1 MGSAHVASES
11 IASIVVVGGGAAG
24 WSAAAALIRHLPHCR
39 VQLVESEE
47 IGIVGVGEATVPNV
61 RYFNRQVLGLEE
73 GEFVRR
79 TQGTFKLG
87 IEFRDWR
94 RPGDAYMHGF
104 GAVGYDMG
112 PLAFH
117 QLWLHEVR
125 ARRADA
131 DIGRYV
137 LQNLAAR
144 QGRFMTAP
152 ADAPAGSPLADIAYA
167 YHFDAT
173 LYAGYL
179 RERAERQGVAR
190 VEGRVVEA
198 TLRAQD
204 GFVEAVVLADG
215 RRIEGD
221 LFIDCSGFRSLLL
234 GEALQVPWVDWSHW
248 LPCDRA
254 VAVPCAPAGP
264 PEPFT
269 RSTAR
274 TAGWQWHIP
283 LQHRVG
289 NGHVYS
295 SAFMDDATATEQL
308 MSSLEG
314 PARAEPRLLRF
325 ATGRRARFWERNV
338 VAMGL
343 ASGFMEPLES
353 TSILLVHNA
362 VLRLLDVFPDKRFDP
377 ALLRRYNETTVFE
390 WERIRDFL
398 ILHYKATERDD
409 SAFWRHCAAMAI
421 PDSLQQVIDLF
432 AGSGRYHRNGE
443 EFFSTS
449 SWVQVLLGQG
459 IVPQREHPLLAAI
472 PEPQIQQF
480 VGRVAQVLDN
490 CVAAM
495 PPHDQFIARTCAA
508 PPPRLS

>member
-11 IASIVVVGGGAAG
+11 ITSIVVVGGGAAG

-61 RYFNRQVLGLEE
+61 RYFNRQVLGLDE
-73 GEFVRR
+73 GDFVRR

-94 RPGDAYMHGF
+94 RSGDAYMHGF

-117 QLWLHEVR
+117 QLWLHEVH
-125 ARRADA
+125 AGRADA

-152 ADAPAGSPLADIAYA
+152 SDAPAGSPLADIAYA

-179 RERAERQGVAR
+179 RERAERQGVVR

-198 TLRAQD
+198 TLRMQD
-204 GFVEAVVLADG
+204 GLVEAVVLADG

-254 VAVPCAPAGP
+254 IAVPCAPAGP

-295 SAFMDDATATEQL
+295 SAFMDDATATKQL

-362 VLRLLDVFPDKRFDP
+362 VLRLLDVFPDKTFDP
-377 ALLRRYNETTVFE
+377 ALMRRYNETTVFE

-398 ILHYKATERDD
+398 ILHYKATERND

-432 AGSGRYHRNGE
+432 AGSGRHHRNGE

-459 IVPQREHPLLAAI
+459 IVPRREHPLLAAI
-472 PEPQIQQF
+472 PEQQIQQF

-490 CVAAM
+490 CVNAM
-495 PPHDQFIARTCAA
+495 PSHEQFIARTCAA
-508 PPPRLS
+508 ALPR

>member
-1 MGSAHVASES
+1 MASEN

-94 RPGDAYMHGF
+94 RRGDAYMHGF

-117 QLWLHEVR
+117 QLWLHEVN
-125 ARRADA
+125 AGRADA

-152 ADAPAGSPLADIAYA
+152 SDAPAGSPLADIAYA

-179 RERAERQGVAR
+179 RERAERQGVVR

-215 RRIEGD
+215 RRIAGD

-308 MSSLEG
+308 MASLEG

-449 SWVQVLLGQG
+449 SWVQVLIGQG
-459 IVPQREHPLLAAI
+459 IVPQCEHPLLAAI

-480 VGRVAQVLDN
+480 VGRVAQVLDH
-490 CVAAM
+490 CVGAM
-495 PPHDQFIARTCAA
+495 PPHEAFIARTCAA
-508 PPPRLS
+508 PPPRGN